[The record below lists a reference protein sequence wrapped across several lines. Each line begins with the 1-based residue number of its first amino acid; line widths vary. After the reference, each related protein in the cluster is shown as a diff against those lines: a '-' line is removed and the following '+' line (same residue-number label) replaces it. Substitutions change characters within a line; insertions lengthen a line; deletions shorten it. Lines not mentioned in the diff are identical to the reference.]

1 MISEQFFKQ
10 ITNGQLSWLL
20 VPISLYILFYK
31 KELIKY
37 ISYVFICI
45 AIIGTLDSYLVYLK
59 YPEVNILFTLPSYIF
74 HLALLYPF
82 INRQEYLQIN
92 NINYLLGI
100 IGLLIIKF
108 LPYWPYILSRETMTY
123 LIIIIYLILTFIS
136 LY

>member
-1 MISEQFFKQ
+1 MDAFIKQ
-10 ITNGQLSWLL
+10 ITKGQLSWFL
-20 VPISLYILFYK
+20 VPVSLYILLYK

-45 AIIGTLDSYLVYLK
+45 AIIGTFDSYLVHLK

-100 IGLLIIKF
+100 IGLIIIKF
-108 LPYWPYILSRETMTY
+108 LPYWPYIVSRDTMTY
-123 LIIIIYLILTFIS
+123 LIIIIYFILTFIS